1 MAINKHLFLVCF
13 DIVDDKTRYRVVKTL
28 LKYGQRVQKSV
39 FECMLND
46 ADYIKM
52 KISLDNYVNLQEDSI
67 RYYQLCANC
76 EKAVS
81 LTGLGSFTER
91 EELIII

>member
-1 MAINKHLFLVCF
+1 MVCF
-13 DIVDDKTRYRVVKTL
+13 DIVDDKIRYRVVKIL

-46 ADYIKM
+46 ADYLQM
-52 KISLDNYVNLQEDSI
+52 KNSLDKLIEITQDSI

-76 EKAVS
+76 EKSISV
-81 LTGLGSFTER
+81 TGLGSFTER

>member
-1 MAINKHLFLVCF
+1 MAVNKHLFLVCF
-13 DIVDDKTRYRVVKTL
+13 DIVDDKIRYRVVKVL

-46 ADYIKM
+46 ADYLQM
-52 KISLDNYVNLQEDSI
+52 KNSLDKLVDLTKDSI

-81 LTGLGSFTER
+81 VTGLGIFTER

>member
-1 MAINKHLFLVCF
+1 MAVNKHLFMVCF
-13 DIVDDKTRYRVVKTL
+13 DIVDDKIRYRVVKIL
-28 LKYGQRVQKSV
+28 QKYGQRVQKSV

-46 ADYIKM
+46 ADYLQM
-52 KISLDNYVNLQEDSI
+52 KNSLDKLIEITQDSI

-76 EKAVS
+76 EKAISV
-81 LTGLGSFTER
+81 TGLGSFTER

>member
-1 MAINKHLFLVCF
+1 MAVNKHLFMVCF
-13 DIVDDKTRYRVVKTL
+13 DIVDDKIRYRVVKIL

-46 ADYIKM
+46 ADYLQM
-52 KISLDNYVNLQEDSI
+52 KNSLDKLIEITQDSI

-76 EKAVS
+76 EKAISV
-81 LTGLGSFTER
+81 TGLGSFTER

>member
-1 MAINKHLFLVCF
+1 MAVNKHLFMVCF
-13 DIVDDKTRYRVVKTL
+13 DIVDDKIRYRVVKIL

-46 ADYIKM
+46 ADYLQM
-52 KISLDNYVNLQEDSI
+52 KNSLDKLIEITQDSI
-67 RYYQLCANC
+67 RYYHLCANC
-76 EKAVS
+76 EKAISV
-81 LTGLGSFTER
+81 TGLGSFTER